1 VGELGNSELVARR
14 LGLMHM
20 SNAASPAYLAAR
32 GTPHTLADLAGHRVV
47 HYTPGLTS
55 SNAGWEYFDRDA
67 GAYKILAMPAALS
80 VNGTDAYQAA
90 ALAGLGMI
98 QAPTLGLGRLFER
111 GALVPVMPGFT
122 ASPMPVSLL
131 YANRRH
137 LAPRV
142 EAVMAWLTT
151 LITPYLVDPP

>member
-1 VGELGNSELVARR
+1 
-14 LGLMHM
+14 
-20 SNAASPAYLAAR
+20 
-32 GTPHTLADLAGHRVV
+32 
-47 HYTPGLTS
+47 
-55 SNAGWEYFDRDA
+55 
-67 GAYKILAMPAALS
+67 
-80 VNGTDAYQAA
+80 
-90 ALAGLGMI
+90 
-98 QAPTLGLGRLFER
+98 
-111 GALVPVMPGFT
+111 MPGFT